1 MRVIRAFRSVF
12 ACAAVLAIAV
22 AALVVA
28 SLFIADRT
36 PRSMEFLG
44 ISLVV
49 GAVFV
54 CLGVLLVGIRRH
66 VAAIATRA
74 HGLREADAQ
83 LAIHSNRLLAYL
95 LAGGAFLCAALGLL
109 TYGILERIGQ
119 GSAVFG

>member
-1 MRVIRAFRSVF
+1 MILPFRYVF
-12 ACAAVLAIAV
+12 ACAAFLAIAV
-22 AALVVA
+22 AALIVA
-28 SLFIADRT
+28 SLFIADRA

-74 HGLREADAQ
+74 RGLSEVDAQ
-83 LAIHSNRLLAYL
+83 LTIHSQRLLAYL
-95 LAGGAFLCAALGLL
+95 LAGGAFLCIALGLL
-109 TYGILERIGQ
+109 LYGIIERIGQ